1 MNLNLDPLALNAC
14 SFHDT
19 CSRMEILCV
28 KSASNI
34 CGVTKNLSS
43 IYKVIYRTMR
53 LLVSLQK
60 NFKLK
65 ILPCEV
71 NSILKQKI
79 KKDKKYQV
87 LGEKETPIHY

>member
-1 MNLNLDPLALNAC
+1 
-14 SFHDT
+14 
-19 CSRMEILCV
+19 
-28 KSASNI
+28 
-34 CGVTKNLSS
+34 
-43 IYKVIYRTMR
+43 MR

-65 ILPCEV
+65 ILPCEA

-87 LGEKETPIHY
+87 LGEKETPLHY

>member
-1 MNLNLDPLALNAC
+1 M
-14 SFHDT
+14 
-19 CSRMEILCV
+19 
-28 KSASNI
+28 
-34 CGVTKNLSS
+34 TKNLSS
-43 IYKVIYRTMR
+43 ICKVRYRTMR

-65 ILPCEV
+65 ILPCQA

-87 LGEKETPIHY
+87 LEEKYQVLGEKETPIHY